1 MTERELDYKA
11 LEQEFRE
18 YRERIRLALWA
29 ARICIFE
36 LNIEKYSYSFVENS
50 EEIFGL
56 TGAEIVEKVREFS
69 GLNPDDHLTAGATYF
84 IHPDDQETLLKAYAQ
99 ARGGQAASYLAR
111 MRKDADHYIW
121 CKVDIVPRLENGRV
135 TRLVGIIT
143 DIDRSKRQQEALQRE
158 TETDS
163 FTGLFNRSHAQQQ
176 ISEILRAGG
185 EHYHALLLLD
195 IDYFKRVNDTY
206 GHGEGDRILV
216 EAARRLRSTFRK
228 SDVLGRFGGDE
239 FIVLMQNIPGR
250 DTVTRRLDQ
259 LMTGIP
265 LEDGSLVTASVGIAM
280 YPEHGTDYA
289 ALFRKADIALYQAK
303 KHRNTAV
310 FYQDTDEQT

>member
-1 MTERELDYKA
+1 MKVQEPDCGA

-36 LNIEKYSYSFVENS
+36 LNIEQYSYTFVENS

-56 TGAEIVEKVREFS
+56 SGPEILEKVREFS
-69 GLNPDDHLTAGATYF
+69 ALSPEDHITAGATYF

-99 ARGGQAASYLAR
+99 ARDGQAASYLAR
-111 MRKDADHYIW
+111 MRKGADHYVW
-121 CKVDIVPRLENGRV
+121 CKVDIMPRLEEGRV

-158 TETDS
+158 TETDA

-176 ISEILRAGG
+176 VSEILRESG
-185 EHYHALLLLD
+185 EQRHALLLLD

-216 EAARRLRSTFRK
+216 EAANRLRNTFRK

-250 DTVTRRLDQ
+250 DTVTKRLEK

-265 LEDGSLVTASVGIAM
+265 LEDGRLVTASVGIAM

-289 ALFRKADIALYQAK
+289 TLFRKADIALYRAK
-303 KHRNTAV
+303 KRRNTAA
-310 FYQDTDEQT
+310 FYEDADEQT